1 MCRNSGKVS
10 THPNTPRA
18 LQLVK
23 SFEQSLTTNHLIKR
37 AISVYP
43 IILSNKCRS
52 MRATINLLLA
62 GLAVSIFNGCST
74 SVTISSYY
82 DRSVQFGK
90 YKSYALIASAGG
102 QKLPALSEQAL
113 RNSLR
118 SELSPRGITEASG
131 EKADLEIVCHIVPR
145 KEFVSELYMDW
156 DYGYQGGWPSGPGG
170 FFSMS
175 PEVATT
181 YNNANR
187 YLEGTLILDFVDARK
202 KRLVFRGAATSV
214 NRDLLENTRIREA
227 VAKIVAA
234 YPQ

>member
-1 MCRNSGKVS
+1 
-10 THPNTPRA
+10 
-18 LQLVK
+18 
-23 SFEQSLTTNHLIKR
+23 
-37 AISVYP
+37 
-43 IILSNKCRS
+43 
-52 MRATINLLLA
+52 MRATVNFLLA

-74 SVTISSYY
+74 SVTISTYCDQSA
-82 DRSVQFGK
+82 QFGK
-90 YKSYALIASAGG
+90 YESYALIAPTRG
-102 QKLPALSEQAL
+102 QKLTALSEKAL

-131 EKADLEIVCHIVPR
+131 EKADLEIVYHIVPG
-145 KEFVSELYMDW
+145 KELASELYMDW

-181 YNNANR
+181 SNDANR
-187 YLEGTLILDFVDARK
+187 YFEGTLILDFVDARK
-202 KRLVFRGAATSV
+202 KRLVFRGAATSA
-214 NRDLLENTRIREA
+214 NRDLLEKTRIREA